1 MRPGSRLV
9 TGRGRSR
16 SGRGRA
22 GRRSSNGEMEKAG
35 QLATTAVEA
44 ATEARDNWAT
54 AWALHV
60 LTIVTTMQGQPA
72 DALPLF
78 DRALT
83 VTEADPAL
91 TDLRLLLQLN
101 KTVSLAALDRYEEA
115 FAAAGPARE
124 LATRVGNVGRLAQA
138 QSALGQLYFD
148 TGRWDD

>member
-1 MRPGSRLV
+1 MAQ
-9 TGRGRSR
+9 RS
-16 SGRGRA
+16 
-22 GRRSSNGEMEKAG
+22 
-35 QLATTAVEA
+35 TALEA

-91 TDLRLLLQLN
+91 TDLRLLLQINQAVVLGY
-101 KTVSLAALDRYEEA
+101 LDQYEEA
-115 FAAAGPARE
+115 FAAARDRSSGAIKVVLEP
-124 LATRVGNVGRLAQA
+124 
-138 QSALGQLYFD
+138 
-148 TGRWDD
+148 